1 MRRVRGTIDV
11 MFGYGFRAAPT
22 AMWVTLGLGVVNGFA
37 MGSFPYG
44 FKIFTDAFVRRS
56 SGGMVVGSIVA
67 GSLIA
72 VAWAAANLDAN
83 VGFGLIDRVRLF
95 ISVRIAE
102 LVNRVP
108 GIEHFER
115 PEYLKE
121 LELIEW
127 NRGLLAS
134 GPRLSL
140 DAMRMVI
147 RGGMSAVLLGTVH
160 PVLLL
165 LPAFAAAPAFC
176 DSWSVRIRQRC
187 EERVGELRR
196 LADQLFELAASA
208 APAKEIRIYGLASE
222 LERRHDALAEDVRR
236 LTVRAAVVGALL
248 GAAGWLV
255 FVAGFLGG
263 IWLILSQA
271 LDGRATAGQVVMAV
285 VVGQQVRLYL
295 QQAAGTFGQ
304 IFTTVRTAQR
314 LLWLDDY
321 AAAREQRGSAPV
333 PSRLQEGI
341 AFDHVTFRYPGTG
354 ADVLRD
360 VSLFLPAGSI
370 VAVVGENGAGKT
382 TLMKLL
388 ARMYEP
394 SIGRITVDGTEVGA
408 FDLEAWRSS
417 LSAALQDFVRF
428 ELVASETVGVGDLP
442 RMDDTAAVDAALGRA
457 GASDVMTT
465 LDDGHST
472 QLGRSFL
479 GGRDLSGGQWQK
491 LALGR
496 GMMRDHPLLLILDEP
511 TASLDAETE
520 HQLFERYGDAARRA
534 RSQTGAV
541 TILVSHRFSTVRA
554 ADLIVVVDRGRV
566 VEAGSHRDLMDAG
579 GLYAELFTLQ
589 ARAYR

>member
-1 MRRVRGTIDV
+1 MRRMRRTIDV
-11 MFGYGFRAAPT
+11 MFGYGFRAAPG
-22 AMWVTLGLGVVNGFA
+22 AMWTTLALGIVNGFS
-37 MGSFPYG
+37 MGFFPFG
-44 FKIFTDAFVRRS
+44 FKIFTDAFVRRD
-56 SGGMVVGSIVA
+56 SGGMVVGSIAA
-67 GSLIA
+67 GGLIA
-72 VAWAAANLDAN
+72 LAWAAANLDAN
-83 VGFGLIDRVRLF
+83 VGFGLMDRVRLY

-108 GIEHFER
+108 GVEHFER

-121 LELIEW
+121 LDLIEW

-134 GPRLSL
+134 GPRLTL
-140 DAMRMVI
+140 DAMRMI
-147 RGGMSAVLLGTVH
+147 LRGGTAAVLLGTVH
-160 PVLLL
+160 PALVV

-196 LADQLFELAASA
+196 LADQLFALAATA
-208 APAKEIRIYGLASE
+208 APAKELRIFGLSSE
-222 LERRHDALAEDVRR
+222 LERRHDALAEDVRKQ
-236 LTVRAAVVGALL
+236 TVRAALL
-248 GAAGWLV
+248 GAVLGAFGWLV

-263 IWLILSQA
+263 IWLVLSQA

-304 IFTTVRTAQR
+304 LFTSARTAQR
-314 LLWLDDY
+314 ILWLEDF
-321 AAAREQRGSAPV
+321 ASAHGGRGSAIV
-333 PSRLQEGI
+333 PSRLERGI
-341 AFDHVTFRYPGTG
+341 AFEHVTFRYPGTDN
-354 ADVLRD
+354 DVLRD
-360 VSLFLPAGSI
+360 VNLFFPAGNI

-394 SIGRITVDGTEVGA
+394 SSGAIVVDDTEVGD
-408 FDLEAWRSS
+408 FDLDAWRSS
-417 LSAALQDFVRF
+417 LSAALQDFVQF
-428 ELVASETVGVGDLP
+428 ELIASETVGVGDLP
-442 RMDDTAAVDAALGRA
+442 RIDDAAAIDVALERA
-457 GASDVMTT
+457 GAEDVMTT
-465 LDDGHST
+465 LDSGPAT
-472 QLGRSFL
+472 QLGKSFL

-496 GMMRDHPLLLILDEP
+496 GMMRDLPLVLILDEP

-520 HQLFERYGDAARRA
+520 HQLFERYAEAARRA
-534 RSQTGAV
+534 RAQTGAI

-554 ADLIVVVDRGRV
+554 ADLVVVVDQGRV
-566 VEAGSHRDLMDAG
+566 VEAGSHRELMSRG

-589 ARAYR
+589 AKAYQ